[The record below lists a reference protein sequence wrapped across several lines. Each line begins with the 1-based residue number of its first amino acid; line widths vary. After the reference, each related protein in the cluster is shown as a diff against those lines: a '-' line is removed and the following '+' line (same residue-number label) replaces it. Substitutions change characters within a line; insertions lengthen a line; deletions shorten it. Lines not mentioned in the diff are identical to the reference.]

1 MSSSVRSPVE
11 LEYPSSDGTPM
22 AASAAQGIPLRYP
35 ATGLRDYFRDRH
47 DGYVSGNHAAMLT
60 MNTVDDQ
67 SEQSSNSV
75 TATVN
80 GATRSWGTTEDPRR
94 AGGAGKQIAIGRT
107 EITIPTRWIP
117 VVMGAATVRFPIVQR
132 VMAMTRPNGPS
143 RADLPA
149 PSPPCRR

>member
-11 LEYPSSDGTPM
+11 LAYPGSDGTPM

-35 ATGLRDYFRDRH
+35 ATGLRDYFHDRH

-80 GATRSWGTTEDPRR
+80 GATRSWGYY
-94 AGGAGKQIAIGRT
+94 GK
-107 EITIPTRWIP
+107 
-117 VVMGAATVRFPIVQR
+117 
-132 VMAMTRPNGPS
+132 
-143 RADLPA
+143 
-149 PSPPCRR
+149 SPPCGWSWQGDRHRAHGDHYTDAVDSGGNGKRPPFGSRLCSG

>member
-11 LEYPSSDGTPM
+11 LEYPGSDATPM

-35 ATGLRDYFRDRH
+35 ATALRDCFRDRH
-47 DGYVSGNHAAMLT
+47 DGYVSGNPAAMLT

-80 GATRSWGTTEDPRR
+80 GAARSWGYYR
-94 AGGAGKQIAIGRT
+94 K
-107 EITIPTRWIP
+107 
-117 VVMGAATVRFPIVQR
+117 
-132 VMAMTRPNGPS
+132 
-143 RADLPA
+143 
-149 PSPPCRR
+149 SPPCGWSGQ

>member
-1 MSSSVRSPVE
+1 MSSSVRFPVE
-11 LEYPSSDGTPM
+11 LAYPGSDATPM

-60 MNTVDDQ
+60 KNTVDDQ

-80 GATRSWGTTEDPRR
+80 GATRSWGYYR
-94 AGGAGKQIAIGRT
+94 K
-107 EITIPTRWIP
+107 
-117 VVMGAATVRFPIVQR
+117 
-132 VMAMTRPNGPS
+132 
-143 RADLPA
+143 
-149 PSPPCRR
+149 SPPCGWSGQGDRHRAHGDHYTDAVDSGGNGSGHRSVPDCAAGDGYDAAQRTLLS